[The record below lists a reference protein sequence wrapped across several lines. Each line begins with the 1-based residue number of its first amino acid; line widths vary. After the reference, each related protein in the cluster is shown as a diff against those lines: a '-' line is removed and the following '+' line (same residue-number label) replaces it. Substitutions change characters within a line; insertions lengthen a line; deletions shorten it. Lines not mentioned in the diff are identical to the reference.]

1 MASPKP
7 LARAITVALALA
19 AGTASAGQ
27 LDYNLYAG
35 VEHSD
40 NINLAT
46 SNPVSQ
52 SVLIPGLNF
61 VYDQQG
67 ADLKAHVLG
76 NLEYRN
82 YPGGKFNDQT
92 QLELAGQAA
101 WTLAPER
108 LDLMVQDYAGVQPL
122 DTLASNAPGNQQ
134 QTNVF
139 AIGPVLHFRLGDSF
153 RGQGELRYIDSY
165 AEKTHQFNSR
175 RGQAALRVLKDL
187 SPAEQLSFNLDTER
201 VDLYDDAAASNYS
214 RHELFGRYTSKL
226 AHFDLDLALG
236 ASQID
241 FDHAGTRTPSSPL
254 LRASADWHANQGSTF
269 TLSASRQYAD
279 AAQDMMLRP
288 GESALGNTYGIN
300 TGDAVVSAQVY
311 LERTLELAYALRTE
325 RLTLS
330 LTPRYRKL
338 SYEGDT
344 TLDQTG
350 RGGNLTLDLRLRP
363 TLTLSAFA
371 ENERITYHSLDRHDR
386 TLTAGISLTDRW
398 TRHWSWR
405 VSLTRQQRN
414 SDAPDQGFNENQVY
428 FGVVYKR

>member
-1 MASPKP
+1 MASPKQ
-7 LARAITVALALA
+7 LARAIAVALVFA
-19 AGTASAGQ
+19 AGAASAGQ

-35 VEHSD
+35 VEQSD
-40 NINLAT
+40 NINLA
-46 SNPVSQ
+46 SQHPLSQ

-82 YPGGKFNDQT
+82 YPGGRFNDQT

-108 LDLMVQDYAGVQPL
+108 LDLTVQDYAGVQPL

-139 AIGPVLHFRLGDSF
+139 AIGPVLHFRLGDSL

-165 AEKTHQFNSR
+165 AEKTHQFDSR
-175 RGQAALRVLKDL
+175 RGQAALRVLKDMG
-187 SPAEQLSFNLDTER
+187 PTEQLSFNLDTER
-201 VDLYDDAAASNYS
+201 VDLYNDAASSNYS

-226 AHFDLDLALG
+226 AHVDLDVALG
-236 ASQID
+236 GSRID
-241 FDHAGTRTPSSPL
+241 FDSAGAKTRSTPLARVSAAW
-254 LRASADWHANQGSTF
+254 RASQSSTF
-269 TLSASRQYAD
+269 TLSGSRQYAD

-288 GESALGNTYGIN
+288 GESALGNAHGIN
-300 TGDAVVSAQVY
+300 TGDAVVSSQVY
-311 LERTLELAYALRTE
+311 LERTVELAYALRTE
-325 RLTLS
+325 RLTFS

-338 SYEGDT
+338 GYSGDT

-350 RGGNLTLDLRLRP
+350 HGGNLAVDFRLRP

-371 ENERITYHSLDRHDR
+371 EDETLRYHTLNRRDR
-386 TLTAGISLTDRW
+386 TLIAGIGLTDQW

-405 VSLTRQQRN
+405 VSLLHQRRS
-414 SDAPDQGFNENQVY
+414 SDVADQGFHENQIY

>member
-1 MASPKP
+1 MASPNQ
-7 LARAITVALALA
+7 LARAVAAALTFA
-19 AGTASAGQ
+19 VGTASAGQ

-35 VEHSD
+35 AEQSD
-40 NINLAT
+40 NINLA
-46 SNPVSQ
+46 SQHPVSQ

-108 LDLMVQDYAGVQPL
+108 LDLTVQDYAGVQPL

-139 AIGPVLHFRLGDSF
+139 AIGPVVHFRLGDSL
-153 RGQGELRYIDSY
+153 RGQGELRYIDSH
-165 AEKTHQFNSR
+165 AEKTHQFDSR

-201 VDLYDDAAASNYS
+201 VDLYNDATTSNYS

-226 AHFDLDLALG
+226 AHFDLDVALG

-241 FDHAGTRTPSSPL
+241 FDRADTHTQSSPL
-254 LRASADWHANQGSTF
+254 ARVSADWRASQRSTF
-269 TLSASRQYAD
+269 TLSATRQYAD

-288 GESALGNTYGIN
+288 GEAALGNTHGIN
-300 TGDAVVSAQVY
+300 TGDAVVSSQVY
-311 LERTLELAYALRTE
+311 LERTLELTYALHTE

-330 LTPRYRKL
+330 VSPRYRKL
-338 SYEGDT
+338 GYSGDT
-344 TLDQTG
+344 TFDQSG
-350 RGGNLTLDLRLRP
+350 RGGNLAIDFRLRP
-363 TLTLSAFA
+363 ALTLSAFA
-371 ENERITYHSLDRHDR
+371 EDETLSYQTLDRRDR
-386 TLTAGISLTDRW
+386 TLIAGIGLTDQW

-405 VSLTRQQRN
+405 ASLLHQRRN
-414 SDAPDQGFNENQVY
+414 SNVADQGFHENQIY